1 MKLYLIQVRA
11 EALEWIFY
19 ISLELAKVRGGGG
32 GEAGGRDL
40 ARLLAAGLLGA
51 AAAMLVTRAA
61 RP

>member
-1 MKLYLIQVRA
+1 MRA

-19 ISLELAKVRGGGG
+19 ISLELAKVRGE

-51 AAAMLVTRAA
+51 AAAVLVMRAA

>member
-1 MKLYLIQVRA
+1 MRA

-19 ISLELAKVRGGGG
+19 ISLELAKVRGGSGG
-32 GEAGGRDL
+32 VADL

-51 AAAMLVTRAA
+51 AAAVLVTRAA

>member
-1 MKLYLIQVRA
+1 MRA

-19 ISLELAKVRGGGG
+19 ISLELAKVRGG

-51 AAAMLVTRAA
+51 AAAVLVTRAA

>member
-1 MKLYLIQVRA
+1 MRA

-19 ISLELAKVRGGGG
+19 ISLELAKVRGG

-51 AAAMLVTRAA
+51 AAVLVMRAA

>member
-1 MKLYLIQVRA
+1 MRA

-19 ISLELAKVRGGGG
+19 ISLELAKVRGGG
-32 GEAGGRDL
+32 EAGGGADL

-51 AAAMLVTRAA
+51 AAAVLVTRAA

>member
-19 ISLELAKVRGGGG
+19 ISLELAKVRGGG
-32 GEAGGRDL
+32 EAGGRDL

-51 AAAMLVTRAA
+51 AAAVLVMRAA